1 MPDLDEARELV
12 KTGNYA
18 ATKLLYDNIPETLSE
33 LIRTAFIPKP
43 GYKFIVADFSAIE
56 ARVIAYIAGEQ
67 WVLDTF
73 ANGGDIYCETASRM
87 FHCNV
92 VKHGENGH
100 LRQKGKQCVLSCSYG
115 GSVGAMKSMGAIES
129 GMK

>member
-12 KTGNYA
+12 RSNNYK
-18 ATKLLYDNIPETLSE
+18 ATQLLYDNIPETLSE

-56 ARVIAYIAGEQ
+56 ARVLSWIAKEQ
-67 WVLDTF
+67 WRMDTF
-73 ANGGDIYCETASRM
+73 ANGGDIYCATASKM

-92 VKHGENGH
+92 VKHGENG
-100 LRQKGKQCVLSCSYG
+100 
-115 GSVGAMKSMGAIES
+115 E
-129 GMK
+129 